1 MARAQ
6 AALNA
11 VVLDRLEPPAQ
22 SIMLEGLDDRWLPA
36 AREAFGGGD
45 LGRGG
50 GGGDES
56 SHWVA
61 PVVLMWRPPPDAEG
75 PCAAALPAA
84 EAPPGFTL
92 GPVAPEDSKLVNET
106 WEYVRA
112 CKLLLPELWRQRP
125 QPPPRVVCREGRR
138 RQECSVC
145 CHASSIS

>member
-1 MARAQ
+1 M
-6 AALNA
+6 
-11 VVLDRLEPPAQ
+11 VLDRLEPPAQ

-50 GGGDES
+50 GGGDDS

-61 PVVLMWRPPPDAEG
+61 PVVLMWRPPPDHTEG
-75 PCAAALPAA
+75 PRAAALPAA

-92 GPVAPEDSKLVNET
+92 GPVTPEDSKLVNET

-112 CKLLLPELWRQRP
+112 CMLLLLPQTGVSAL
-125 QPPPRVVCREGRR
+125 VCREGRR
-138 RQECSVC
+138 RQECSE
-145 CHASSIS
+145 